1 MERDLQE
8 ICALEHVGGAF
19 VCDNAGEVIV
29 SSTPPVLATNTMNQI
44 SRAAAQTFGAMET
57 AKKLVERLE
66 FTYDTWRLFVRDI
79 GPAMIVVV
87 CQPAVDMAM
96 LRMTVDM
103 VTVGWRKDNNT
114 QKRLS
119 KKGAPPRKNLLTEA
133 QMDDIGWRSYRLIGN
148 T

>member
-1 MERDLQE
+1 MLSK
-8 ICALEHVGGAF
+8 H
-19 VCDNAGEVIV
+19 
-29 SSTPPVLATNTMNQI
+29 
-44 SRAAAQTFGAMET
+44 
-57 AKKLVERLE
+57 
-66 FTYDTWRLFVRDI
+66 
-79 GPAMIVVV
+79 
-87 CQPAVDMAM
+87 MAM

>member
-29 SSTPPVLATNTMNQI
+29 SSTPPVLATITMNQI

-66 FTYDTWRLFVRDI
+66 FTYDTWRRQRTSARDATA
-79 GPAMIVVV
+79 GRRR
-87 CQPAVDMAM
+87 CFK
-96 LRMTVDM
+96 TE
-103 VTVGWRKDNNT
+103 
-114 QKRLS
+114 
-119 KKGAPPRKNLLTEA
+119 RKNRSDSIAKLRRHAQAECKILKWFLLA
-133 QMDDIGWRSYRLIGN
+133 HQ
-148 T
+148 